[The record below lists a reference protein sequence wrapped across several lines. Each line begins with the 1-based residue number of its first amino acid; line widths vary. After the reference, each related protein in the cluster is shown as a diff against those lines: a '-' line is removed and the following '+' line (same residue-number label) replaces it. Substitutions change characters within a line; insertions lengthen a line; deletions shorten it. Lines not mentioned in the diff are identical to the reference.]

1 MHHLTHWTQHINP
14 SASCN
19 HRWCNRYS
27 QSEEEDKEEGSFLSL
42 STQFHLVHCW
52 EWIPGSVHACVFV
65 RVCMCVRSKWRQ
77 GVSDCSQSKIRETWS
92 CCSAGNTGR
101 GLNPAAVCS
110 GCWAGV
116 RMSSCAG
123 QSSQVL
129 HVDFN
134 PLSVGLFCF
143 SQMVTGFCG

>member
-19 HRWCNRYS
+19 NRWCNRYS
-27 QSEEEDKEEGSFLSL
+27 QSEEEDKEKVHFSPSALSFIWFTAESGHQAL
-42 STQFHLVHCW
+42 
-52 EWIPGSVHACVFV
+52 CV
-65 RVCMCVRSKWRQ
+65 RACMCVRSKWRQ

-101 GLNPAAVCS
+101 GLNPAAACL

-123 QSSQVL
+123 RSSQVL

-143 SQMVTGFCG
+143 SQMVTWFCG